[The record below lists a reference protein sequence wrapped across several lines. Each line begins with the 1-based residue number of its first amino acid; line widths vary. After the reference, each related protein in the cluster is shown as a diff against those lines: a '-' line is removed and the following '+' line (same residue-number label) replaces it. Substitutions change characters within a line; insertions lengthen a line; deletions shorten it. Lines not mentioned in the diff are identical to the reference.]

1 MMSHGNTIAASAVK
15 SLRVKALLDE
25 VPKTRIAR
33 ELGVSRPTVAKRLKG
48 DDMSLSEFIKTAQ
61 ILNADP
67 VQVLDE
73 AINEEKPASSARR
86 RMNRKEGVL
95 TWKR

>member
-1 MMSHGNTIAASAVK
+1 MSHGNTTAASAVK

-33 ELGVSRPTVAKRLKG
+33 ELGISRPTVAKRLKG

-67 VQVLDE
+67 V
-73 AINEEKPASSARR
+73 
-86 RMNRKEGVL
+86 
-95 TWKR
+95 

>member
-1 MMSHGNTIAASAVK
+1 MSHGNTIAASAVK

-73 AINEEKPASSARR
+73 AINEESPRAA
-86 RMNRKEGVL
+86 L
-95 TWKR
+95 ADA

>member
-1 MMSHGNTIAASAVK
+1 MSHGNTIAASAVK

-73 AINEEKPASSARR
+73 AINEEKP
-86 RMNRKEGVL
+86 
-95 TWKR
+95 

>member
-1 MMSHGNTIAASAVK
+1 MSHGNTIAASAVK

-73 AINEEKPASSARR
+73 AINEESPRAALAD
-86 RMNRKEGVL
+86 E
-95 TWKR
+95 

>member
-1 MMSHGNTIAASAVK
+1 MSHGNTIAASAVK

-61 ILNADP
+61 ILDADP

-73 AINEEKPASSARR
+73 AINEESPRAALAD
-86 RMNRKEGVL
+86 E
-95 TWKR
+95 

>member
-73 AINEEKPASSARR
+73 AINEESPRAALAD
-86 RMNRKEGVL
+86 E
-95 TWKR
+95 

>member
-1 MMSHGNTIAASAVK
+1 MMSHGNTTAASAVK

-73 AINEEKPASSARR
+73 AIRGTEEKKSPQVPAAGE
-86 RMNRKEGVL
+86 K
-95 TWKR
+95 TK

>member
-1 MMSHGNTIAASAVK
+1 MMSHGNTTAASAVK

-33 ELGVSRPTVAKRLKG
+33 ELGISRPTVAKHLKG

-73 AINEEKPASSARR
+73 AIRDNEEKKSPQMEPAG
-86 RMNRKEGVL
+86 KK
-95 TWKR
+95 TK

>member
-67 VQVLDE
+67 VQVLEE
-73 AINEEKPASSARR
+73 AINEEKPVSSARR